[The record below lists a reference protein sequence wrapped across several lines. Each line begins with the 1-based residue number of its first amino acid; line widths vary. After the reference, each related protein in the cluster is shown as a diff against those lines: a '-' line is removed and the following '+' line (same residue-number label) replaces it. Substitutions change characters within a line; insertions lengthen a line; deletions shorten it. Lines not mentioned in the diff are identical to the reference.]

1 MLSFFYVV
9 FLLVRIFQLLLA
21 TALIVILHVFVIHFQ
36 ALGFQFLVIVEVLV
50 QVGDVLFELL
60 DVLGIFFFFLHLFL
74 NFEFHSLLT
83 KI

>member
-1 MLSFFYVV
+1 MLISNTY
-9 FLLVRIFQLLLA
+9 
-21 TALIVILHVFVIHFQ
+21 
-36 ALGFQFLVIVEVLV
+36 VEVLV